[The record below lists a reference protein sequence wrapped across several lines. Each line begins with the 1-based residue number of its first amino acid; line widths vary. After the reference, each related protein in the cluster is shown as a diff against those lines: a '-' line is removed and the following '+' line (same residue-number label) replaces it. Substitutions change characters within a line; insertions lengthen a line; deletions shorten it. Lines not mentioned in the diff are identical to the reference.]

1 MPLTKSQAQVINSR
15 ARFRI
20 LISGRRFGKTF
31 LAINELARFARFPN
45 KKVWYVAPSYRQA
58 KQIVWKD
65 LIYRLRYHNWINDV
79 NNSDLSV
86 ILRNNSIISLRG
98 ADNESSLR
106 GVGLDFLVMDEFAD
120 INPVA
125 WNEVLRPTLSD
136 TQGHALFC
144 GTPRGFGNWAYDLYV
159 KGQSD
164 KEWESFKYTTLD
176 GEQVPTKEVEQARED
191 FSARIYGIFR

>member
-65 LIYRLRYHNWINDV
+65 LIYRLRYHNWVDDV

-86 ILRNNSIISLRG
+86 ILRNNSI
-98 ADNESSLR
+98 
-106 GVGLDFLVMDEFAD
+106 V
-120 INPVA
+120 
-125 WNEVLRPTLSD
+125 
-136 TQGHALFC
+136 
-144 GTPRGFGNWAYDLYV
+144 
-159 KGQSD
+159 
-164 KEWESFKYTTLD
+164 
-176 GEQVPTKEVEQARED
+176 
-191 FSARIYGIFR
+191 

>member
-65 LIYRLRYHNWINDV
+65 CPI
-79 NNSDLSV
+79 
-86 ILRNNSIISLRG
+86 
-98 ADNESSLR
+98 
-106 GVGLDFLVMDEFAD
+106 
-120 INPVA
+120 
-125 WNEVLRPTLSD
+125 
-136 TQGHALFC
+136 
-144 GTPRGFGNWAYDLYV
+144 
-159 KGQSD
+159 
-164 KEWESFKYTTLD
+164 
-176 GEQVPTKEVEQARED
+176 
-191 FSARIYGIFR
+191 